1 MWTFANITHKK
12 IVYIITLWRYP
23 IIISLVTN
31 DVEKIWR
38 KSCIHYDVS
47 DVLGQCYILG
57 LYAER
62 VDTAPA
68 MAAMQQRHS
77 AKERNILLR

>member
-12 IVYIITLWRYP
+12 ILYIITLWRYP

-31 DVEKIWR
+31 DVEKIWS
-38 KSCIHYDVS
+38 KSCIYYDVN
-47 DVLGQCYILG
+47 DVLDQWSKLG

-68 MAAMQQRHS
+68 MAASSQRHS
-77 AKERNILLR
+77 AAK